1 MDFMNGTQ
9 PSRFKRLAAAIA
21 HFPRTLAALLGVTVR
36 DLDAL
41 DGKGCGGLG
50 GITTGCNIGRFGGL
64 GGGSG
69 ERQRFALPTSQGLES
84 FSSLSAT

>member
-21 HFPRTLAALLGVTVR
+21 HFPRTLATLLGVTVR

-41 DGKGCGGLG
+41 DGKGCGGPP
-50 GITTGCNIGRFGGL
+50 FQV
-64 GGGSG
+64 
-69 ERQRFALPTSQGLES
+69 EQEFDLPHQLMDQG
-84 FSSLSAT
+84 F

>member
-1 MDFMNGTQ
+1 MDLMNGTQ

-21 HFPRTLAALLGVTVR
+21 HLPRTLVALLGVTVR

-50 GITTGCNIGRFGGL
+50 GITMGVV
-64 GGGSG
+64 
-69 ERQRFALPTSQGLES
+69 
-84 FSSLSAT
+84 